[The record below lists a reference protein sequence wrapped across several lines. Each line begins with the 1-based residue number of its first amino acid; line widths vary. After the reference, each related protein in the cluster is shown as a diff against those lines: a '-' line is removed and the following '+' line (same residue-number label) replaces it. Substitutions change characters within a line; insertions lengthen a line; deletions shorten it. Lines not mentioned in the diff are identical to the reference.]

1 MTHLSFFCLRFCAL
15 VSWCIP
21 VDDPDITN
29 VELKDST
36 GATVNINVSD
46 FFESADYS
54 GDWNLSTSSVDFSGQ
69 FLATGYWM
77 VFPGGV
83 ELPAG
88 QYSYE
93 VINKAK
99 SEII

>member
-1 MTHLSFFCLRFCAL
+1 MTHLTFFSLRFCAL
-15 VSWCIP
+15 VIWCIP
-21 VDDPDITN
+21 VDDSDIIN

-46 FFESADYS
+46 FFESAGYS
-54 GDWNLSTSSVDFSGQ
+54 GDWNSSTSSVDFSGQ

-77 VFPGGV
+77 VFPEGV

-88 QYSYE
+88 QCSHE

-99 SEII
+99 FEII